1 MQGVTTETDT
11 LSPEE
16 AAGLPRHFVHVN
28 RRRFR
33 LTLYRRRSRDYVL
46 VRRFRIAVGA
56 VKHETPG
63 GPYLVKAKARHPDWK
78 MPFSDWVP
86 VEQQGTVVPGDSPDN
101 PIREAF
107 IKLTDDGIGIHGT
120 NSLFSLETK
129 ASHGCVRVTPEAAI
143 YLYNRLETGDPVWI
157 S

>member
-1 MQGVTTETDT
+1 MQGLTTEADS
-11 LSPEE
+11 LSLEE
-16 AAGLPRHFVHVN
+16 AADLPRHFVHVH

-33 LTLYRRRSRDYVL
+33 LYVYRRHISDLVL
-46 VRRFRIAVGA
+46 VRRFRIAIGA
-56 VKHETPG
+56 IKYETPG
-63 GPYLVKAKARHPDWK
+63 GPYFVKAKARHPDWQ
-78 MPFSDWVP
+78 MPYSDWVP
-86 VEQQGTVVPGDSPDN
+86 VEQQGTIVPGDSPDN

-129 ASHGCVRVTPEAAI
+129 ASHGCVRVKPEAAI
-143 YLYNRLETGDPVWI
+143 FLYNHLAPGDPVWI

>member
-1 MQGVTTETDT
+1 MTTESKT
-11 LSPEE
+11 LRP
-16 AAGLPRHFVHVN
+16 GDGTLRPRHFVHVN
-28 RRRFR
+28 RRAFR
-33 LTLYRRRSRDYVL
+33 LTLYRREHPEKTEFTRL
-46 VRRFRIAVGA
+46 RRFRIAIGA
-56 VKHETPG
+56 IKYETPG
-63 GPYLVKAKARHPDWK
+63 GIYLIKAMARHPDWK
-78 MPFSDWVP
+78 MPYSDWVP

-129 ASHGCVRVTPEAAI
+129 ASHGCIRVTPAAAI
-143 YLYNRLETGDPVWI
+143 FLYKRLDLGDPVWI